1 MTFRTRTFVSAF
13 VASALALVV
22 ATWLMS
28 SALRETM
35 RESIRQG
42 LVHQATLAARL
53 LSDRPDA
60 ADPEA
65 EAAELG
71 RALGERVTF
80 IMGDGRVIGDSNV
93 GPERLDSLENHSTR
107 PEIAQARESGS
118 GTATRRSATTGIETE
133 YAAATV
139 TGRSVAYVRI
149 ALPIAH
155 IEDEVARVRQEAL
168 LGLGAGVS
176 ATIVLLWIVSGPI
189 GRRLGAIAD
198 GAARYRAGD
207 FSRPIRDPGRD
218 EIGLA
223 AGALDATAQELGA
236 RIREM
241 ARDRAHTDAM
251 LTGMVEGI
259 VLVDAAGR
267 LVLTNPSVRK
277 MLRLSDDAGGRHYL
291 EVVRQPDISAQLS
304 RALAGETPA
313 PAEIQLDADGQ
324 RRSWRAQAVPVAHAR
339 GGGAVLVLHD
349 ITDLRHADQ
358 VRRDF
363 VANVSHEL
371 RTPLT
376 AIRGYVEALSD
387 DPGSTDAPQFLE
399 IISRHTQRMERLVK
413 DLLRL
418 ARLDAGQ
425 EVLERLA
432 CSVSAVIGGV
442 EHDLA
447 TKLDDRRQ
455 RISLH
460 VAADAETVVGDPA
473 KLQDVFRNLLEN
485 ASNYGPEGSAIDV
498 HARRDEDRVAISVAD
513 RGPGIPEGDLQR
525 VFERF
530 YRVDRS
536 RTRDPGGTG
545 LGLSIVRHLV
555 ELHGGRVTAANRP
568 GGGSIFTVSLPAAP
582 SAS

>member
-13 VASALALVV
+13 AASALALVV
-22 ATWLMS
+22 ATWLIS
-28 SALRETM
+28 SALRATM

-42 LVHQATLAARL
+42 LVHQATLAAQL
-53 LSDRPDA
+53 LSDRSDA

-80 IMGDGRVIGDSNV
+80 IMADGRVIGDSDV
-93 GPERLDSLENHSTR
+93 RSERLGTLENHSTR
-107 PEIAQARESGS
+107 PEVMAARDTGS
-118 GTATRRSATTGIETE
+118 GTAIRRSATTGIETE
-133 YAAATV
+133 YAAAAV
-139 TGRSVAYVRI
+139 HGRSIAFVRI

-168 LGLGAGVS
+168 LGLGAGVA
-176 ATIVLLWIVSGPI
+176 ATVVLLWIVSGPV
-189 GRRLGAIAD
+189 GRRVRAIAD

-207 FSRPIRDPGRD
+207 FTRPIRDPGRD

-223 AGALDATAQELGA
+223 AAALDATAQELGA

-259 VLVDAAGR
+259 VLVDATGR
-267 LVLTNPSVRK
+267 MVLTNPTVRK
-277 MLRLSDDAGGRHYL
+277 MLRLADDAGGRHYL

-376 AIRGYVEALSD
+376 AIRGYVEALND
-387 DPGSTDAPQFLE
+387 DPGSPEAPQFLE

-425 EVLERLA
+425 EVLEQLSCPVQA
-432 CSVSAVIGGV
+432 IIGGV
-442 EHDLA
+442 EHDLEA
-447 TKLDDRRQ
+447 KLAGRRQ
-455 RISLH
+455 RIACRIQH
-460 VAADAETVVGDPA
+460 DAESVIGDPA
-473 KLQDVFRNLLEN
+473 KLQDVFRNLIEN
-485 ASNYGPEGSAIDV
+485 ASNYGPEGSLIDV
-498 HARRDEDRVAISVAD
+498 DARREAGQVAIAVAD

-555 ELHGGRVTAANRP
+555 ELHAGRVTAAHRP
-568 GGGSIFTVSLPAAP
+568 GGGSIFTVWLPAP
-582 SAS
+582 SSPT